1 MYVLILYNLDD
12 GLNHRY
18 VSGHIEYHQSI
29 CLITKKTFL
38 FLPKLPSTG
47 LNKTDKFVAVRLL
60 IIGIIANVI

>member
-18 VSGHIEYHQSI
+18 ISGHIEYHQSI
-29 CLITKKTFL
+29 RLSTQKKFL

-47 LNKTDKFVAVRLL
+47 LNKTDKFVAVRLEL
-60 IIGIIANVI
+60 G

>member
-29 CLITKKTFL
+29 CLITQKTFL

-47 LNKTDKFVAVRLL
+47 LNKTDKFVAVRLEL
-60 IIGIIANVI
+60 GW